1 MKDLKRKFY
10 IAPYYD
16 DDHWMLVVT
25 DVADHNQVHW
35 FDSLGKS
42 VPSKL
47 RSLINASV
55 RVYGYNGGERMRSQ
69 APQWLQHNCAR
80 QQGVV
85 ECGYYVMR
93 YMLEIVTRSNP
104 TKAINEVFQDTTPYS
119 QEELDEVRD
128 LWANYF
134 LNI

>member
-1 MKDLKRKFY
+1 
-10 IAPYYD
+10 
-16 DDHWMLVVT
+16 MLVVT

-35 FDSLGKS
+35 FDSLGKQ